1 MLISIAL
8 SALCSML
15 EATLLSTPLS
25 FITGLEE
32 QGVKGAARLK
42 KLKQNT
48 DRPISAILCLNTIA
62 NTVGA
67 SIVGSLVY
75 EVYGDALVGA
85 FSTVFTLMILFFSEI
100 IPKTIGTSYWRS
112 LALPA
117 SSIISGMIFITY
129 PLVWILEK
137 FTKLISSR
145 SEQVSVSREDISAMV
160 SVATEEEEIEKE
172 EKKMIQNILKL
183 DEVTAHEIMTPSVVV
198 EMVPGNMTIREFYE
212 SENTH
217 SRILI
222 YDEEN
227 DEYVTGYVLRQE
239 VLEKMAED
247 KFDVTLD
254 DIIRPIMTFREEDS
268 VSDIW
273 ETLLEKKE
281 LLFSMGVDKVEVLD
295 FTRDFSTMTTKEY
308 LLMLI
313 EKYGAKTILIGYDNR
328 MGCDA
333 KCADEVAAV
342 AEGLGLEVVRSVM
355 IPSAGG
361 IAVSSTK
368 IRQRIEEGDM
378 DAAASMLGYDYS
390 LHGVVVAGNR
400 LGSTIGFPTA
410 NMQLYEQLKLIPGN
424 GVYFVK
430 VQTLGRCF
438 HGMCNVGFRPTVGSG
453 GSRTMETHIFDFEED
468 IYGLDIE
475 VTFLRK
481 IRDEI
486 RFDSLEELALQL
498 EKDRGSC
505 MDLI

>member
-1 MLISIAL
+1 MLVSIAL

-25 FITGLEE
+25 YITGLEE

-85 FSTVFTLMILFFSEI
+85 FSTVFTLAILFFSEI
-100 IPKTIGTSYWRS
+100 IPKTIGTSYWRK
-112 LALPA
+112 LAIPA
-117 SSIISGMIFITY
+117 SSIISGMIFISY

-198 EMVPGNMTIREFYE
+198 EMVPGSMTIREFYE

-222 YDEEN
+222 YDEDN

-247 KFDVTLD
+247 KFNTTLEE
-254 DIIRPIMTFREEDS
+254 IIRPIMTFGEEES

-273 ETLLEKKE
+273 EKLIEKKE
-281 LLFSMGVDKVEVLD
+281 HISAILDEYGSLRGIVTMEDVIETMLGHEIVD
-295 FTRDFSTMTTKEY
+295 
-308 LLMLI
+308 
-313 EKYGAKTILIGYDNR
+313 EK
-328 MGCDA
+328 
-333 KCADEVAAV
+333 DEVVDMQEYAKEQWEKAQKDIV
-342 AEGLGLEVVRSVM
+342 KAE
-355 IPSAGG
+355 
-361 IAVSSTK
+361 
-368 IRQRIEEGDM
+368 
-378 DAAASMLGYDYS
+378 
-390 LHGVVVAGNR
+390 
-400 LGSTIGFPTA
+400 
-410 NMQLYEQLKLIPGN
+410 
-424 GVYFVK
+424 
-430 VQTLGRCF
+430 
-438 HGMCNVGFRPTVGSG
+438 
-453 GSRTMETHIFDFEED
+453 
-468 IYGLDIE
+468 
-475 VTFLRK
+475 
-481 IRDEI
+481 
-486 RFDSLEELALQL
+486 
-498 EKDRGSC
+498 
-505 MDLI
+505 

>member
-1 MLISIAL
+1 MEEQLIYIIMLVSIAL
-8 SALCSML
+8 SALCSTL

-100 IPKTIGTSYWRS
+100 IPKTIGTSYWRK
-112 LALPA
+112 LAIPA
-117 SSIISGMIFITY
+117 SSIISGMIFISY

-198 EMVPGNMTIREFYE
+198 EMVPGNMTIREFYD

-247 KFDVTLD
+247 DFDKSLAEIKRPILSFNEDTLVSVAWEEMLKRKEHIAQVQNEFGCFLGVVTME
-254 DIIRPIMTFREEDS
+254 DIIETIIGREIVDE
-268 VSDIW
+268 SD
-273 ETLLEKKE
+273 TVVDLQAYAREKW
-281 LLFSMGVDKVEVLD
+281 
-295 FTRDFSTMTTKEY
+295 
-308 LLMLI
+308 
-313 EKYGAKTILIGYDNR
+313 
-328 MGCDA
+328 
-333 KCADEVAAV
+333 
-342 AEGLGLEVVRSVM
+342 
-355 IPSAGG
+355 
-361 IAVSSTK
+361 
-368 IRQRIEEGDM
+368 
-378 DAAASMLGYDYS
+378 
-390 LHGVVVAGNR
+390 
-400 LGSTIGFPTA
+400 
-410 NMQLYEQLKLIPGN
+410 
-424 GVYFVK
+424 
-430 VQTLGRCF
+430 
-438 HGMCNVGFRPTVGSG
+438 
-453 GSRTMETHIFDFEED
+453 
-468 IYGLDIE
+468 
-475 VTFLRK
+475 RK
-481 IRDEI
+481 
-486 RFDSLEELALQL
+486 QM
-498 EKDRGSC
+498 K
-505 MDLI
+505 